1 MGKHKAPEL
10 PLYDLYSDNIYQ
22 TDNRQLAKDLG
33 AWLNTNYDTI
43 DATSDA
49 YRANQDAYIGNYNN
63 MVRNTLAKNY
73 SGYDNARAL
82 GRANTGL
89 YNTDMGSLYNNDL
102 NTRVSSSNAQQY
114 GDLAKQYFNNQL
126 ANLAARYMQ
135 YVPSGEDINAVDKL
149 NNNITNQNKDREY
162 YNQIIRDKNKSN
174 PWNIA
179 KSAVEGGIKGASWGG
194 PIGAVIGTVAGAGQ
208 GFANEYTDI
217 GWANNGKG
225 LQLIEKVPGNP
236 LGGSFGGGSGGFS
249 GFSFG
254 G

>member
-1 MGKHKAPEL
+1 MKSKAPEL

-33 AWLNTNYDTI
+33 NWLNTNYDTI

-82 GRANTGL
+82 AEANTGL
-89 YNTDMGSLYNNDL
+89 YNTDIGSLYNNDL
-102 NTRVSSSNAQQY
+102 NTRVSSANAKQY
-114 GDLAKQYFNNQL
+114 GNLANQYFNNQL
-126 ANLAARYMQ
+126 ANLTARYMQ
-135 YVPSGEDINAVDKL
+135 YVPSGEDINAIDYL
-149 NNNITNQNKDREY
+149 NNNITNQNKDRQY
-162 YNQIIRDKNKSN
+162 YNQIIRDQNKSN
-174 PWNIA
+174 PWNIV
-179 KSAVEGGIKGASWGG
+179 KSSIEGGIKGFQWGG
-194 PIGAVIGTVAGAGQ
+194 PWGAVAGTVAGAGQ

-217 GWANNGKG
+217 AWTNNGKG

-236 LGGSFGGGSGGFS
+236 LGGSFGESS

>member
-1 MGKHKAPEL
+1 MKSKKPEL

-33 AWLNTNYDTI
+33 SWLNTNYDTI

-73 SGYDNARAL
+73 SAYDNARAL
-82 GRANTGL
+82 GEANTGL

-102 NTRVSSSNAQQY
+102 NTRVSSFNAKQY
-114 GDLAKQYFNNQL
+114 GDLAKQYFNNQI

-135 YVPSGEDINAVDKL
+135 YVPSGEDINAVDYL

-162 YNQIIRDKNKSN
+162 YNQMIRDANKSN
-174 PWNIA
+174 PLNIV
-179 KSAVEGGIKGASWGG
+179 KSAVQGGIKGASWGG
-194 PIGAVIGTVAGAGQ
+194 PIGAVAGAAAGLGQ

-217 GWANNGKG
+217 G
-225 LQLIEKVPGNP
+225 LSLIHI
-236 LGGSFGGGSGGFS
+236 
-249 GFSFG
+249 
-254 G
+254 

>member
-1 MGKHKAPEL
+1 MGKSKAPEL
-10 PLYDLYSDNIYQ
+10 PLYDLYSDNVYQ
-22 TDNRQLAKDLG
+22 IDNRQLAKNLG
-33 AWLNTNYDTI
+33 AWLNSNYDTI

-63 MVRNTLAKNY
+63 MVRNTLANNY
-73 SGYDNARAL
+73 SAYDNARAL
-82 GRANTGL
+82 GGANTGL

-102 NTRVSSSNAQQY
+102 NTRVSSANAKQY
-114 GDLAKQYFNNQL
+114 GNLANQYFNNQM

-135 YVPSGEDINAVDKL
+135 YVPSGEDINAVDYL

-162 YNQIIRDKNKSN
+162 NNEITRDMGKAN
-174 PWNIA
+174 PWNIV
-179 KSAVEGGIKGASWGG
+179 KSTAEGAMKGGQWGG
-194 PIGAVIGTVAGAGQ
+194 PWGALAGAVAGAGQ

-225 LQLIEKVPGNP
+225 LSIIEKAPSKG
-236 LGGSFGGGSGGFS
+236 GFGSFGGSGGFS
-249 GFSFG
+249 FG

>member
-1 MGKHKAPEL
+1 MKSKKPEL

-73 SGYDNARAL
+73 LGYDNARAL
-82 GRANTGL
+82 AGANTGL

-102 NTRVSSSNAQQY
+102 NTRVSSANAQQY
-114 GDLAKQYFNNQL
+114 GNLANQYFNNQL
-126 ANLAARYMQ
+126 ANLTARYMQ
-135 YVPSGEDINAVDKL
+135 YVPSGENINTIDYL

-162 YNQIIRDKNKSN
+162 YNQIIRDQNKSN
-174 PWNIA
+174 PWNIV

-194 PIGAVIGTVAGAGQ
+194 PLGAVAGLAAGTGQ

-217 GWANNGKG
+217 GWANNGNG
-225 LQLIEKVPGNP
+225 LQFVKKFPGK
-236 LGGSFGGGSGGFS
+236 

>member
-1 MGKHKAPEL
+1 M
-10 PLYDLYSDNIYQ
+10 YDLYSDNIYQ

-73 SGYDNARAL
+73 SAYDNARAL
-82 GRANTGL
+82 GRANTSL
-89 YNTDMGSLYNNDL
+89 YNTDIGSLYNNDL
-102 NTRVSSSNAQQY
+102 DTRVSSANAKQY
-114 GDLAKQYFNNQL
+114 GNLANQYFNNQL
-126 ANLAARYMQ
+126 ANLTARYMQ
-135 YVPSGEDINAVDKL
+135 YVPSGNDINAVDYL

-162 YNQIIRDKNKSN
+162 YNQIIRDQNSSN
-174 PWNIA
+174 PWNIV
-179 KSAVEGGIKGASWGG
+179 KSAVQGGIKGFQWGG
-194 PIGAVIGTVAGAGQ
+194 PLGAVAGVAAGTGQ

-217 GWANNGKG
+217 GWANNGNG
-225 LQLIEKVPGNP
+225 LRLVEKVPGK
-236 LGGSFGGGSGGFS
+236 GGFS

>member
-1 MGKHKAPEL
+1 MGKSKKPEL

-22 TDNRQLAKDLG
+22 TDNRQLAKYLG

-63 MVRNTLAKNY
+63 IVRNTLANNY

-82 GRANTGL
+82 AGANTGL

-102 NTRVSSSNAQQY
+102 NTRVSSANAQQY
-114 GDLAKQYFNNQL
+114 GSLANQYFNNQL

-135 YVPSGEDINAVDKL
+135 YVPSGEDINAIDYT

-162 YNQIIRDKNKSN
+162 YNQMIRDANKSN
-174 PWNIA
+174 PWNIV
-179 KSAVEGGIKGASWGG
+179 KSAVEGGIKGAQWGG
-194 PIGAVIGTVAGAGQ
+194 PWGAVAGVAAGTAQ

-217 GWANNGKG
+217 GWTNNGKG
-225 LQLIEKVPGNP
+225 LTIVEKAPSKSGF
-236 LGGSFGGGSGGFS
+236 GGFGGSGGFS
-249 GFSFG
+249 FG

>member
-1 MGKHKAPEL
+1 MKSKKPEL

-33 AWLNTNYDTI
+33 AWLNTNYNTI

-73 SGYDNARAL
+73 SAYDNARAL
-82 GRANTGL
+82 AGANTGL

-102 NTRVSSSNAQQY
+102 DTRVSSANAQQY
-114 GDLAKQYFNNQL
+114 GNLANQYFNNQL
-126 ANLAARYMQ
+126 ANLTARYMQ
-135 YVPSGEDINAVDKL
+135 YVPSGEDINAVDYM

-162 YNQIIRDKNKSN
+162 YNQIIRDQGKAN
-174 PWNIA
+174 PWNIVS
-179 KSAVEGGIKGASWGG
+179 SAVQGGIKGGQWGG
-194 PIGAVIGTVAGAGQ
+194 PWGALAGTVAGAGQ
-208 GFANEYTDI
+208 GVLNQYTDI
-217 GWANNGKG
+217 GWTNNGQGIKA
-225 LQLIEKVPGNP
+225 IENAPSK
-236 LGGSFGGGSGGFS
+236 GSFGGF
-249 GFSFG
+249 FG

>member
-1 MGKHKAPEL
+1 MKSKKPEL

-43 DATSDA
+43 DATSPEFQSAVDA
-49 YRANQDAYIGNYNN
+49 YTGDYNNRVRQSIANNYKAPANQ
-63 MVRNTLAKNY
+63 R
-73 SGYDNARAL
+73 L
-82 GRANTGL
+82 GSLNTGL
-89 YNTDMGSLYNNDL
+89 YNTDMQGLVNADL
-102 NTRVSSSNAQQY
+102 NRKINSTNAQQY
-114 GDLAKQYFNNQL
+114 GSLANQYFNNQL
-126 ANLAARYMQ
+126 ANLTARYMQ
-135 YVPSGEDINAVDKL
+135 YVPSGEDINAVDNL

-162 YNQIIRDKNKSN
+162 YNQMIRDQNKSN
-174 PWNIA
+174 PWNIV
-179 KSAVEGGIKGASWGG
+179 KSSIEGGIKGFQWGG
-194 PIGAVIGTVAGAGQ
+194 PWGAVAGTVAGAGQ

-225 LQLIEKVPGNP
+225 LQLIEKVPGK
-236 LGGSFGGGSGGFS
+236 

>member
-82 GRANTGL
+82 AGTNTGL
-89 YNTDMGSLYNNDL
+89 YNTDMSSLYNNDL
-102 NTRVSSSNAQQY
+102 NTRVSSANAQQY
-114 GDLAKQYFNNQL
+114 GNLANQYFNNQL
-126 ANLAARYMQ
+126 ANLTARYMQ
-135 YVPSGEDINAVDKL
+135 YVPSGEDINSVDYT

-162 YNQIIRDKNKSN
+162 YNQIIRDSNKSN
-174 PWNIA
+174 PY
-179 KSAVEGGIKGASWGG
+179 KQ
-194 PIGAVIGTVAGAGQ
+194 P
-208 GFANEYTDI
+208 Y
-217 GWANNGKG
+217 GWFY
-225 LQLIEKVPGNP
+225 L
-236 LGGSFGGGSGGFS
+236 
-249 GFSFG
+249 
-254 G
+254 

>member
-1 MGKHKAPEL
+1 MKSKKPEL

-33 AWLNTNYDTI
+33 SWLNTNYDTI

-82 GRANTGL
+82 AGANTGL

-102 NTRVSSSNAQQY
+102 NTRLSSANAKQY
-114 GDLAKQYFNNQL
+114 GNLANQYFNNQL
-126 ANLAARYMQ
+126 ANLTARYMQ
-135 YVPSGEDINAVDKL
+135 YVPSGEDINAIDYL

-162 YNQIIRDKNKSN
+162 YNQMIRDQNSSN
-174 PWNIA
+174 PWNIV
-179 KSAVEGGIKGASWGG
+179 KSSIEGGIKGFQWGG
-194 PIGAVIGTVAGAGQ
+194 PWGAVAGTAA
-208 GFANEYTDI
+208 AR
-217 GWANNGKG
+217 
-225 LQLIEKVPGNP
+225 PGV
-236 LGGSFGGGSGGFS
+236 
-249 GFSFG
+249 
-254 G
+254 

>member
-1 MGKHKAPEL
+1 MKSKKPEL

-73 SGYDNARAL
+73 SAYDNARAL
-82 GRANTGL
+82 SGANTSL
-89 YNTDMGSLYNNDL
+89 YNTDIGSLYNNDL
-102 NTRVSSSNAQQY
+102 NTRVSSANAQQY
-114 GDLAKQYFNNQL
+114 GNLANQYFNNQL
-126 ANLAARYMQ
+126 ANLTARYMQ
-135 YVPSGEDINAVDKL
+135 YVPSGEDINAVDYV

-174 PWNIA
+174 PWNIV
-179 KSAVEGGIKGASWGG
+179 KSAVEGGIKGAQWGG
-194 PIGAVIGTVAGAGQ
+194 PWGAVAGVAAGTAQ

-217 GWANNGKG
+217 GWANNGNG
-225 LQLIEKVPGNP
+225 LQLVEKVPGK
-236 LGGSFGGGSGGFS
+236 GGFS

>member
-1 MGKHKAPEL
+1 MKSKKPEL

-73 SGYDNARAL
+73 SGYDNTRAL
-82 GRANTGL
+82 AGANTGL
-89 YNTDMGSLYNNDL
+89 YNTDMGSLYDNDL
-102 NTRVSSSNAQQY
+102 NTRVSSANAQQY
-114 GDLAKQYFNNQL
+114 GNLANQYFNNQL
-126 ANLAARYMQ
+126 ANLTARYMQ
-135 YVPSGEDINAVDKL
+135 YVPSGEDINAVDYV

-162 YNQIIRDKNKSN
+162 YNQMIRDANKSN
-174 PWNIA
+174 PWNIV
-179 KSAVEGGIKGASWGG
+179 KSAVKGGIKGAQWGG
-194 PIGAVIGTVAGAGQ
+194 PWGAVAGAAAGLGQ

-217 GWANNGKG
+217 SWANNGKG
-225 LQLIEKVPGNP
+225 LQLIEKVPGK
-236 LGGSFGGGSGGFS
+236 GGFS

>member
-1 MGKHKAPEL
+1 MKSKKPEL

-82 GRANTGL
+82 AGANTGL
-89 YNTDMGSLYNNDL
+89 YNTDMGALYDNDL
-102 NTRVSSSNAQQY
+102 NTRVSSANAQQY
-114 GDLAKQYFNNQL
+114 GNLANQYFNNQL
-126 ANLAARYMQ
+126 ANLTARYMQ
-135 YVPSGEDINAVDKL
+135 YVPSGEDINSVDYT

-162 YNQIIRDKNKSN
+162 YNQMIRDMNKSN
-174 PWNIA
+174 PWNIV
-179 KSAVEGGIKGASWGG
+179 KSAVEGGIKGAQWGG
-194 PIGAVIGTVAGAGQ
+194 PWGAVAGVAAGTAQ

-225 LQLIEKVPGNP
+225 LQLIEKVPGK
-236 LGGSFGGGSGGFS
+236 GGFGGFGGSGGFS
-249 GFSFG
+249 FG

>member
-1 MGKHKAPEL
+1 MGKSRPPEL

-22 TDNRQLAKDLG
+22 INNRQLAKNLG
-33 AWLNTNYDTI
+33 AWLNNNYDTI

-89 YNTDMGSLYNNDL
+89 YNTDMGSLYNDDL
-102 NTRVSSSNAQQY
+102 NTRVSSANAQQY
-114 GDLAKQYFNNQL
+114 GSLANQYFNNQM

-135 YVPSGEDINAVDKL
+135 YVPSGEDINAVDYV

-162 YNQIIRDKNKSN
+162 QNQMIRDMGKAN
-174 PWNIA
+174 PWNIV
-179 KSAVEGGIKGASWGG
+179 KSTAEGAMKGGQWGG
-194 PIGAVIGTVAGAGQ
+194 PWGAVAGTAAGFGQ

-225 LQLIEKVPGNP
+225 LTILEKVPGK
-236 LGGSFGGGSGGFS
+236 GVFGGFGRGSGGFS

>member
-1 MGKHKAPEL
+1 MGKSKAPEL

-22 TDNRQLAKDLG
+22 MDNRQLAKDLG
-33 AWLNTNYDTI
+33 GWLNSNYGSI

-49 YRANQDAYIGNYNN
+49 YRANQDAYIGDYNN

-73 SGYDNARAL
+73 SAYDNARAL

-89 YNTDMGSLYNNDL
+89 YNTNMSSLYNNDL
-102 NTRVSSSNAQQY
+102 DTRVSSANAQQY
-114 GDLAKQYFNNQL
+114 GNLANQYFNNQM

-135 YVPSGEDINAVDKL
+135 YVPSGEDINAVDYL
-149 NNNITNQNKDREY
+149 NNNITNQNKDRDY
-162 YNQIIRDKNKSN
+162 YNEMIRDKNKSN
-174 PWNIA
+174 PWNIV
-179 KSAVEGGIKGASWGG
+179 KSTVEGGIKGASWGG
-194 PIGAVIGTVAGAGQ
+194 PWGALAGAVAGAGQ

-225 LQLIEKVPGNP
+225 LQLIDKVPGK
-236 LGGSFGGGSGGFS
+236 

>member
-1 MGKHKAPEL
+1 MKSKKPEL

-73 SGYDNARAL
+73 SAYDNARAL
-82 GRANTGL
+82 GGANTGL
-89 YNTDMGSLYNNDL
+89 YNTDMGNIYNNDL
-102 NTRVSSSNAQQY
+102 DTRVSSANAKQY

-126 ANLAARYMQ
+126 ANLTARYMQ
-135 YVPSGEDINAVDKL
+135 YVPSGEDINAIDYL

-174 PWNIA
+174 PWNIV
-179 KSAVEGGIKGASWGG
+179 KSAVQGGIKGAQWGG
-194 PIGAVIGTVAGAGQ
+194 PWGAVAGVAAGTAQ

-225 LQLIEKVPGNP
+225 LQLIEKVPGK
-236 LGGSFGGGSGGFS
+236 GGFS

>member
-73 SGYDNARAL
+73 SAYDNARAL
-82 GRANTGL
+82 SGANTSL
-89 YNTDMGSLYNNDL
+89 YNTDIGSLYNNDL
-102 NTRVSSSNAQQY
+102 NTRVSSANAQQY
-114 GDLAKQYFNNQL
+114 GNLANQYFNNQL
-126 ANLAARYMQ
+126 ANLTARYMQ
-135 YVPSGEDINAVDKL
+135 YVPSGEDINAVDYV

-174 PWNIA
+174 PWNIV
-179 KSAVEGGIKGASWGG
+179 KSAVEGGIKGAQWGG
-194 PIGAVIGTVAGAGQ
+194 PWGAVAGVAAGTAQ

-217 GWANNGKG
+217 GWANNGNG
-225 LQLIEKVPGNP
+225 LQLVEKVPGK
-236 LGGSFGGGSGGFS
+236 GGFS